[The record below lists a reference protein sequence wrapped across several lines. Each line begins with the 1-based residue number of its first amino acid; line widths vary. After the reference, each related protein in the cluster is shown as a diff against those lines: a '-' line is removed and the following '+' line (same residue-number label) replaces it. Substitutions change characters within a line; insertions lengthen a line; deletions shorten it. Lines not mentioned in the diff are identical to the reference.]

1 MPRYFLDSSALLKRY
16 HSEAGSADVES
27 LFNAAANRLLISE
40 LALVEIRSSLA
51 RKVREGIFSPAVYQS
66 LVARSDA
73 DVSGGRLKAAAV
85 GTLRLSA
92 ASALFATHGLTHNL
106 RTLDAIH
113 LATALA
119 IHSRTRLTAFVAA
132 DRKLLAVAE
141 QACGLKVI
149 AVG

>member
-16 HSEAGSADVES
+16 HVEAGSADIEL
-27 LFNAAANRLLISE
+27 LFRDAANRLLISQ

-51 RKVREGIFSPAVYQS
+51 RKVREGIYLPAHFQS
-66 LVARSDA
+66 LIARAEA
-73 DVSGGRLKAAAV
+73 DVMSGRFKVAAV
-85 GTLRLSA
+85 GTRRLED
-92 ASALFATHGLTHNL
+92 ASALFASQGLTHNL

-113 LATALA
+113 LATALVL
-119 IHSRTRLTAFVAA
+119 HGRTRLTAFVAA

-141 QACGLKVI
+141 QACGLNVI